1 MEFDAIISQFIKIK
15 QDKIKFNY
23 DATCAGCKA
32 VLFSNTFYYERTF
45 IWNINYGE
53 IVCFNE
59 LTWVRQALLRVIQ
72 TWKQIDTV

>member
-1 MEFDAIISQFIKIK
+1 MPRW
-15 QDKIKFNY
+15 DKIKFNY
-23 DATCAGCKA
+23 DASSAGCKA

-53 IVCFNE
+53 RVRFNE